1 MDPDLSIDCGP
12 KCINKLISTECDIWT
27 CPCATSCQNMRF
39 QTHCDSCVYPIPT
52 GGKGWGLAAGE
63 DITRGKHIFKF
74 IIPINKDY
82 LLIFHFIDL
91 TFIDSFIIQYIGE
104 VFSVHSEHGRAKLA
118 EYGKSTCTY
127 LMR

>member
-1 MDPDLSIDCGP
+1 VDPDLSIDCGP

-63 DITRGKHIFKF
+63 DITR
-74 IIPINKDY
+74 
-82 LLIFHFIDL
+82 
-91 TFIDSFIIQYIGE
+91 DSFIIQYIGE